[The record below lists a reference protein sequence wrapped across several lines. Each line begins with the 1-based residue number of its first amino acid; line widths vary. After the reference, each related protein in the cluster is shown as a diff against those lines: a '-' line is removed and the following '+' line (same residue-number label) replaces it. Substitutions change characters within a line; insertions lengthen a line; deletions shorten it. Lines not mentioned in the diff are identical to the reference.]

1 MSNTID
7 NSKIT
12 SISIIVRNNR
22 ITLFGCAPGLGQAI
36 DVNNAKV
43 KIANKGNSLIRTLI
57 LGDGITDN
65 GDGSIT
71 IKIEPEDF
79 RKEDAKFE
87 VYGISGLPNLEIAN
101 GTIKYI
107 KGIC

>member
-1 MSNTID
+1 MANTID
-7 NSKIT
+7 NSKVT
-12 SISIIVRNNR
+12 SISITVRNNR
-22 ITLFGCAPGLGQAI
+22 VTLFKCTPELGDTI
-36 DVNNAKV
+36 DVDNVKV
-43 KIANKGNSLIRTLI
+43 KIANTGNSLIRTLI
-57 LGDGITDN
+57 LGDGVTDN